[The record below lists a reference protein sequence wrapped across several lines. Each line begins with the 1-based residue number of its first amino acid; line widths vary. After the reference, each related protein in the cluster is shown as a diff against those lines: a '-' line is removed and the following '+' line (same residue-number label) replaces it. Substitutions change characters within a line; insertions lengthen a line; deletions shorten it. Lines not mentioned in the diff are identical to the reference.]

1 MTASGDEGA
10 RLRRMLDDATKRGNT
25 KTTLEALEALARIEP
40 WEPRWPHRL
49 GDMLLKLGR
58 RAEAERAW
66 VTAVQLL
73 QKQGLLTRAVALGRQ
88 LTEINPERV
97 DVLRSID
104 QESAR
109 ALRAKAILSP
119 ALRPP
124 PVPADMLRRP
134 PSPAS
139 ASPAPVPAPIA
150 AHCRPLPPPPPPS
163 PPRSAAPIPK
173 AILQSLM
180 ADSSQRPVLQ
190 PPAVATASSS
200 ADGPSFVAGM
210 PTGGYA
216 ALAQPLEVA
225 PEGKDDEVRYVDVP
239 PEQSV
244 SIEIGDLAMMS
255 LSSLSGVEDS
265 EAVDGLRAE
274 RESHLSATAL
284 FAEVSPKALEEL
296 ARAANVMTVD
306 ADQWVCRR
314 GDDADALFVVVDG
327 QAEMLLYGDFVEG
340 VPLWEGQAFG
350 EGALLRGG
358 VHPASVRARS
368 QLTLLWIATDM
379 LRAISETHADVH
391 RALFDLLTKR
401 MLTLTLQTS
410 PLFAAF
416 DAQQKRELARMFE
429 IRRAAPGMVLEEKGK
444 KSDALYVLLA
454 GEVEIVQGDESVP
467 LAPGTIVGHEAL
479 LAGRPARKSVM
490 VVSDSIVLRM
500 PAARF
505 GAFAAQFPPAVAW
518 LADMASAGPQ
528 T

>member
-10 RLRRMLDDATKRGNT
+10 RLRRLLDDATKRGDA
-25 KTTLEALEALARIEP
+25 KEVLAALEALARIEP
-40 WEPRWPHRL
+40 AEPRWPHRL

-73 QKQGLLTRAVALGRQ
+73 QKQGLLTRAVALARQ
-88 LTEINPERV
+88 LTELNPDR
-97 DVLRSID
+97 DVIRSID
-104 QESAR
+104 QEAAR
-109 ALRAKAILSP
+109 ALRAKALLSP

-124 PVPADMLRRP
+124 PIPADMLRRP
-134 PSPAS
+134 PSPTS
-139 ASPAPVPAPIA
+139 ASPPPVPYPSP
-150 AHCRPLPPPPPPS
+150 AHRRPPPPPPPS
-163 PPRSAAPIPK
+163 PPRSADPVPK
-173 AILQSLM
+173 SILQSLM
-180 ADSSQRPVLQ
+180 TDPSQQPALQ
-190 PPAVATASSS
+190 APAVATVSSS

-216 ALAQPLEVA
+216 ALAKPLVA
-225 PEGKDDEVRYVDVP
+225 APDSNENEVRYVDVP

-244 SIEIGDLAMMS
+244 SIEIGDLEMMS
-255 LSSLSGVEDS
+255 LSSLRGAEDS
-265 EAVDGLRAE
+265 EVVDGLRAE
-274 RESHLSATAL
+274 RESQLSATAL
-284 FAEVSPKALEEL
+284 FAEVSQKALGEL

-306 ADQWVCRR
+306 AGQWVCRR
-314 GDDADALFVVVDG
+314 GDDAHALFVVVDG

-340 VPLWEGQAFG
+340 VPLREGQAFG

-379 LRAISETHADVH
+379 LREISEAHADVH

-429 IRRAAPGMVLEEKGK
+429 IRRAAPGTVLEEKGK
-444 KSDALYVLLA
+444 KCDALYVMLA
-454 GEVEIVQGDESVP
+454 GEIEIVQGDESVP
-467 LAPGTIVGHEAL
+467 LAPGSIMGHEAL
-479 LAGRPARKSVM
+479 LAGRPARKSVI

-500 PAARF
+500 PGARF